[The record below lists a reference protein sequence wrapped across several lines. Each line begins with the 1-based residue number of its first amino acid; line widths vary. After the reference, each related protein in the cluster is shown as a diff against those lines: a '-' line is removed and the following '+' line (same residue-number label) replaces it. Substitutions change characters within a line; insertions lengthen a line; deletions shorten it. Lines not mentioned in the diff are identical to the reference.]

1 MYHALFTHQPTEGHL
16 VCFQAQDNFHVC
28 VLFLI
33 PHPPQALLFTFY
45 FQPASF
51 FLFYI
56 AAISLSGYAIQTS
69 LPALAPT
76 NIILGHDN
84 NEIQEACVQNMQ
96 SSSQN
101 QFTGKCKGQSLDL
114 GWGWFM
120 KAWNSVD
127 EQGLKDAPLLYPG
140 EISSPRNSRLTTYC
154 PYILAVCAKL
164 CLMTLNSSSWS
175 VQASLWPCSQGYPP
189 PPIKVIFGHF
199 LTVKTS
205 LKSPVALCQG
215 NSADGSNTNP
225 AGYPSMKRPGE
236 SEYLHGDSSFPVGR
250 DTLMHLKTHTWKE
263 RAEQPFSPHYY
274 LIF

>member
-1 MYHALFTHQPTEGHL
+1 MYHALFTHQPTEGRL

-69 LPALAPT
+69 PPALAPT

-84 NEIQEACVQNMQ
+84 NEIQEACVQNME

-140 EISSPRNSRLTTYC
+140 EISSLRNSRLTNLLSIYPC
-154 PYILAVCAKL
+154 CL
-164 CLMTLNSSSWS
+164 CKIMSDDLELFFLVSASFSLTL
-175 VQASLWPCSQGYPP
+175 
-189 PPIKVIFGHF
+189 
-199 LTVKTS
+199 LTRLSPTS
-205 LKSPVALCQG
+205 
-215 NSADGSNTNP
+215 N
-225 AGYPSMKRPGE
+225 
-236 SEYLHGDSSFPVGR
+236 
-250 DTLMHLKTHTWKE
+250 
-263 RAEQPFSPHYY
+263 
-274 LIF
+274 